1 MYLGIN
7 EYKMKNYDEDFFAEI
22 DSEEKAYW
30 LGFICADGYLNS
42 RHNTVGICLDIK
54 DIEHLN
60 KFKKVL
66 SLNKELKVRKS
77 RYSHNHKET
86 TKVTIEVYSTKMD
99 SDLRKLGLTET
110 KSNTLGLV
118 QVPDYLMNHF
128 IRGYFD
134 GDGCVFSS
142 FSKKGTKK
150 YFTVGFTFVGTETFL
165 NFVNSVLP
173 FKVKSLQKDKRANGS
188 YTLYICSR
196 TRFLIMY
203 EYLYKNATI
212 YLDRKFEKASIILKG
227 IKEASETKEAT
238 TKKKG

>member
-1 MYLGIN
+1 
-7 EYKMKNYDEDFFAEI
+7 MKNYDEDFFAGI

-30 LGFICADGYLNS
+30 LGFICADGYLNK
-42 RHNTVGICLDIK
+42 RCNTVGICLDIK
-54 DIEHLN
+54 DLEHLN
-60 KFKKVL
+60 KFKKTIK
-66 SLNKELKVRKS
+66 SDKELKIRKS
-77 RYSHNHKET
+77 RYNHNHKET
-86 TKVTIEVYSTKMD
+86 TKVTIEIYSTKMD

-118 QVPDYLMNHF
+118 KVPDYLMNHF

-150 YFTVGFTFVGTETFL
+150 YVTGGFTFVGTEMFL

-173 FKVKSLQKDKRANGS
+173 FQVKSLQKDKRTEGS

-196 TRFLIMY
+196 VRFLTMY
-203 EYLYKNATI
+203 EYLYQNATI
-212 YLDRKFEKASIILKG
+212 YLDRKFEKANQILKI

-238 TKKKG
+238 TQG